1 MAFKIIRIQN
11 SPDPSVEY
19 VLLEAIAETNNLD
32 GYAIVDKT
40 FTSAGKTS
48 NKFRHI
54 FRFPAKAILKGELVS
69 LRTGN
74 GKPEVVKNDNGTTV
88 HRFYWNSSE
97 CVWNDTGDEA
107 ILIKYE
113 IKDRM
118 KVS

>member
-1 MAFKIIRIQN
+1 MPFKIINIQN
-11 SPDPSVEY
+11 SSDPSEEY
-19 VLLEAIAETNNLD
+19 VLLEATADTNNLD

-40 FTSAGKTS
+40 FTNAGKVS

-54 FRFPAKAILKGELVS
+54 FRFPAKAIPKGDLVS
-69 LRTGN
+69 LRTGT
-74 GKPEVVKNDNGTTV
+74 GKPEVVKNDQGTTI
-88 HRFYWNSSE
+88 HRFYWNSDE

-113 IKDRM
+113 IKSRA